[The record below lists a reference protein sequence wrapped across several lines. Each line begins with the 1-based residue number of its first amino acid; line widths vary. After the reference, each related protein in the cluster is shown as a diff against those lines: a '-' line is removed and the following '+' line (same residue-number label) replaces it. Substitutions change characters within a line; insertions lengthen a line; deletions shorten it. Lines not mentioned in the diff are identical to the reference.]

1 MITQTLNDVMLF
13 LLLCLIILFAFA
25 NFFYM
30 LNIGTDSNT
39 AALPVFTGL
48 RIPDAI
54 IAIFQVAVGQFATDG
69 FINSDYD
76 YLLWISF
83 NICVF
88 LMVVV
93 FMNMIIAIMGDTFGN
108 V

>member
-1 MITQTLNDVMLF
+1 
-13 LLLCLIILFAFA
+13 
-25 NFFYM
+25 M